1 MKNKDKSYWSVLP
14 VLLLVASLQCSAQ
27 NGNVVEA
34 PASST
39 GSGTDKIAA
48 APATILSDRVHQ
60 LTASLEGSG
69 AVHSYSFTSVRGQN
83 VLLATPDTDGFNT
96 KWRMEYRTGSDDW
109 TFKSYRGPQVFDSL
123 KPGAVIEVRVT
134 AVPGA
139 VFDKADYKMV
149 FGSSPHMNYDL
160 HHEDGFLRVPYGL
173 TKPPFLATQAVT
185 QTLLDI
191 RFTDSKGYPLE
202 GGVAYF
208 EMELST
214 LKKNPLKKK
223 MTSDASG
230 SVKEMINLG
239 TCQGGDAAGY
249 FTHRQN
255 GRNTWATRYIAGEYY
270 AKNILLEELANEPHI
285 YNIGHICKRTL
296 VNWSRN

>member
-1 MKNKDKSYWSVLP
+1 MKNKDKNYWSVLP
-14 VLLLVASLQCSAQ
+14 VLLLAASLQCSAQ
-27 NGNVVEA
+27 NGNVVET
-34 PASST
+34 PASPAE
-39 GSGTDKIAA
+39 SGADTLAA

-69 AVHSYSFTSVRGQN
+69 AVHNYSFTSVRGQN
-83 VLLATPDTDGFNT
+83 VLLATPDTDGFNI
-96 KWRMEYRTGSDDW
+96 KWRMEYRTGSNDW
-109 TFKSYRGPQVFDSL
+109 TFKRYRGPQVFNSL
-123 KPGAVIEVRVT
+123 QPGAVIEVRVT

-160 HHEDGFLRVPYGL
+160 HHEEGLLRVPYGL
-173 TKPPFLATQAVT
+173 TRPPFLATQAIK
-185 QTLLDI
+185 QTLLDV

-208 EMELST
+208 E
-214 LKKNPLKKK
+214 LKFQRPKNEIYRVI
-223 MTSDASG
+223 TSDSSG
-230 SVKEMINLG
+230 GAKEMLDIG
-239 TCQGGDAAGY
+239 TCIGGDPAGY

-255 GRNTWATRYIAGEYY
+255 GRNTWATRYITGKYF
-270 AKNILLEELANEPHI
+270 AKNVLLEELANKPHI
-285 YNIGHICKRTL
+285 YDFGHICKRTL

>member
-1 MKNKDKSYWSVLP
+1 MKTKYKGWWSALP
-14 VLLLVASLQCSAQ
+14 VLLLAASLQCLAQ
-27 NGNVVEA
+27 NGNVVED
-34 PASST
+34 PASSA
-39 GSGTDKIAA
+39 GAA
-48 APATILSDRVHQ
+48 ADTAAPVLATVLSDRVHQ
-60 LTASLEGSG
+60 ITASLEGSG
-69 AVHSYSFTSVRGQN
+69 IVHNYSFTSVRGQN
-83 VLLATPDTDGFNT
+83 VLLATPDTDGFNV
-96 KWRMEYRTGSDDW
+96 KWRMEYRTGSDEW
-109 TFKSYRGPQVFDSL
+109 TFKRHRGPQVFDSL
-123 KPGAVIEVRVT
+123 QPGAVIEVRVT
-134 AVPGA
+134 PVPGA

-149 FGSSPHMNYDL
+149 FGSSPRMNYDL

-173 TKPPFLATQAVT
+173 TEPPFLATQAVT

-208 EMELST
+208 EMKLST
-214 LKKNPLKKK
+214 LNQTPVKKK

-230 SVKEMINLG
+230 SVQEMLNLG
-239 TCQGGDAAGY
+239 TCQGGKAAGY

-255 GRNTWATRYIAGEYY
+255 GRNTWATRYIAGTYY
-270 AKNILLEELANEPHI
+270 AENVLLEELADKPHI